1 MPRERRVALLQFA
14 NPVQPG
20 LRRRPPTNTIPRR
33 CLDDGGEF
41 PIRVLMATSC
51 RPVMSAECPQAG
63 QEKCRLIWVNKGSDR
78 RFLGRRHRVSLR
90 LRLVKRR
97 FVGRARSR
105 SANGELRE
113 EWIQIGSAKHHK
125 NRLATPVRR
134 TYEISCTAGRK

>member
-1 MPRERRVALLQFA
+1 M
-14 NPVQPG
+14 
-20 LRRRPPTNTIPRR
+20 NT
-33 CLDDGGEF
+33 
-41 PIRVLMATSC
+41 
-51 RPVMSAECPQAG
+51 
-63 QEKCRLIWVNKGSDR
+63 GSDR
-78 RFLGRRHRVSLR
+78 KFLGRRHRVSLR

-134 TYEISCTAGRK
+134 TYEISCAADRKVASFELLGD